1 MLLVLIGTNTLNH
14 ALKKPQTKN
23 QQKKIVHETVN
34 FYLPNLTKPK
44 KEVYEYNK
52 LSQYFHN
59 TFIFNRCKF
68 QSDIL
73 LFIL

>member
-44 KEVYEYNK
+44 KEVVRTSFDLNPEQEWTQAQKVRTIN
-52 LSQYFHN
+52 L
-59 TFIFNRCKF
+59 
-68 QSDIL
+68 
-73 LFIL
+73 